1 MTDNKIGFFTD
12 KDGLKSMRRLLAFML
27 IITSIVDCLLSV
39 IFSYDWKITL
49 IITAV
54 PLVGAI
60 VILYFTSWT
69 DISETV
75 KSVRGK

>member
-1 MTDNKIGFFTD
+1 MNNVGFFTD

-27 IITSIVDCLLSV
+27 VITSIIDSVLSI

-69 DISETV
+69 DVKETIQA
-75 KSVRGK
+75 VRGK